1 MKAVKI
7 LPSVLACNYA
17 RIEEEIRRVEAAG
30 VEMLHVDIMD
40 GHFVP
45 NITFGP
51 DFVAMLRRT
60 TALPL
65 DVHLMIEQP
74 DRYVRNFIEAGAD
87 ILTIHLEAYHDV
99 SRTLATIKD
108 MGCKTGLAL
117 NPLTLFQHA
126 TKHLK
131 NLDLLLCMTVNPG
144 FGGQSFIV
152 EVLDKIRQAKA
163 YREEKN
169 LVYDIEV
176 DGGLG
181 ESTIGSA
188 VAAGANLIV
197 AGTAIFGKAD
207 AKAAVATLR
216 SKAAEVSAAG

>member
-1 MKAVKI
+1 MKALKI
-7 LPSVLACNYA
+7 APSILACNYA
-17 RIEEEIRRVEAAG
+17 RVEEEIRRVEAAG

-51 DFVAMLRRT
+51 EFVAMLRRT
-60 TALPL
+60 TTLPL

-99 SRTLATIKD
+99 ERTLGTIKD
-108 MGCKTGLAL
+108 MGCKSGLAI
-117 NPLTLFQHA
+117 NPMTMFQHA

-131 NLDLLLCMTVNPG
+131 NIDLFLCMTVNPG
-144 FGGQSFIV
+144 FGGQSFMID
-152 EVLDKIRQAKA
+152 VLDKVRQAKA

-169 LVYDIEV
+169 LSYDIEV

-181 ESTIGSA
+181 EGTIGPA
-188 VAAGANLIV
+188 FAAGANVIV
-197 AGTAIFGKAD
+197 AGTAIFGRPD
-207 AKAAVATLR
+207 ATAAVATLR
-216 SKAAEVSAAG
+216 SKAAEISAAG

>member
-1 MKAVKI
+1 MKPLMIA
-7 LPSVLACNYA
+7 PSVLACNYA

-51 DFVAMLRRT
+51 EFVAMLRRT
-60 TALPL
+60 TQLPL

-108 MGCKTGLAL
+108 MGCKTGLAI
-117 NPLTLFQHA
+117 NPLTMFQHA

-169 LVYDIEV
+169 LTYDIEV
-176 DGGLG
+176 DGGLN
-181 ESTIGSA
+181 ESTIGPA
-188 VAAGANLIV
+188 VAAGANIIV
-197 AGTAIFGKAD
+197 AGTSVFGKAD
-207 AKAAVATLR
+207 ATAAVAGLR
-216 SKAAEVSAAG
+216 SKASEVSAAG

>member
-1 MKAVKI
+1 MKALKI
-7 LPSVLACNYA
+7 APSILACNYA
-17 RIEEEIRRVEAAG
+17 RVEEEIRRVEAAG

-51 DFVAMLRRT
+51 EFVAMLRRT
-60 TALPL
+60 TTLPL

-74 DRYVRNFIEAGAD
+74 DRYIRNFIEAGAD

-99 SRTLATIKD
+99 GRTLATIKD
-108 MGCKTGLAL
+108 MGCKTGLAV

-131 NLDLLLCMTVNPG
+131 NLDLFLCMTVNPG
-144 FGGQSFIV
+144 FGGQPFIV
-152 EVLDKIRQAKA
+152 EVLEKIRQAKA

-169 LVYDIEV
+169 LSYDIEV

-181 ESTIGSA
+181 PDTIGPA
-188 VAAGANLIV
+188 VAAGANVIV
-197 AGTAIFGKAD
+197 AGTAVFGKPD
-207 AKAAVATLR
+207 AKVAVDHLR
-216 SKAAEVSAAG
+216 HKASEVRAAG

>member
-1 MKAVKI
+1 MKSLMIA
-7 LPSVLACNYA
+7 PSILACNYA
-17 RIEEEIRRVEAAG
+17 KIEEEIRRVEAAG
-30 VEMLHVDIMD
+30 VDMLHVDIMD

-51 DFVAMLRRT
+51 EFVAMLRRT
-60 TALPL
+60 TQLPL

-99 SRTLATIKD
+99 GRTLSTIKD
-108 MGCKTGLAL
+108 MGCKTGLAI
-117 NPLTLFQHA
+117 NPLTMFQHA

-152 EVLDKIRQAKA
+152 EVLEKIRQAKA

-169 LVYDIEV
+169 LTYDIEV
-176 DGGLG
+176 DGGLS
-181 ESTIGSA
+181 ESTIGPA
-188 VAAGANLIV
+188 VAAGANVIV
-197 AGTAIFGKAD
+197 AGTSIFGKPD
-207 AKAAVATLR
+207 ATVAVAGLR
-216 SKAAEVSAAG
+216 SKASEVSAAG